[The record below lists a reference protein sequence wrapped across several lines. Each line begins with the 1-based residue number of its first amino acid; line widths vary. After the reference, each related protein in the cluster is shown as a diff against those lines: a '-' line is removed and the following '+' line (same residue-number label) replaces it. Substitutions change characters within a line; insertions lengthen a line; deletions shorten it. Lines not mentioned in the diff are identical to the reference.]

1 MPAAHDLNG
10 KVSALLFD
18 FGGTLAFLDF
28 EMLAGELSRPERRLD
43 AIRLEQAEYEG
54 RAALDRRFLA
64 DPKSDVNQAYDGFM
78 RAWMGAVGISEDEL
92 PEIRQRLREMH
103 EKETLWRVVRPGTF
117 EALERMKSAG
127 LKLGIVSNADGRVE
141 ADARRFGL
149 AQYFDVII
157 DSDVVGVS
165 KPDPRIFHIAMERLR
180 VAPGETL
187 YTGDIYSIDMIG
199 ARAAG
204 ITGKLIDCLDRY
216 NWVEHQRIRHIG
228 ELHRTGQD

>member
-1 MPAAHDLNG
+1 MPEDLQR

-28 EMLAGELSRPERRLD
+28 GLLASELSRPGRTLD
-43 AIRLEQAEYEG
+43 ARLLEEAEYEG
-54 RAALDRRFLA
+54 RAALDRRLLA
-64 DPKSDVNQAYDGFM
+64 DPKSDVGEAYDGFM
-78 RAWMGAVGISEDEL
+78 RAWMGAAGIAEEEL
-92 PEIRQRLREMH
+92 PQIRQRLRELH

-127 LKLGIVSNADGRVE
+127 LKLGVVSNADGRVE

-149 AQYFDVII
+149 ARYFDVII
-157 DSDVVGVS
+157 DSEVVGVS
-165 KPDPRIFHIAMERLR
+165 KPDPRIFHIALERLE
-180 VAPGETL
+180 VAPEETL
-187 YTGDIYSIDMIG
+187 YTGDIYSIDMVG

-216 NWVEHQRIRHIG
+216 HWVEHARIRHIG
-228 ELHRTGQD
+228 ELHRSRQG